1 MKHLKSRRPLL
12 ALISFTA
19 LIPFAAP
26 SFAADTSVRPA
37 AFKTI
42 TLKSIYGQAGT
53 LTTPTARH
61 FKTGTLSA
69 HIGTLDPYVHFG
81 LGLQLFDGLH
91 AQMRQSA
98 EISSVQDD
106 ANRLF
111 PGIDLKLRLM
121 RETQRR
127 PEISMGLSSAIG
139 HKRMAGEYIAAT
151 KRFGDFDL
159 TTGLGWGRFGSAAH
173 FDNPLSA
180 LGGHFKSRRPLD
192 GEDANSPDD
201 WFTGNSIGFFGS
213 ITWQSPIDGLSLS
226 ADYGADRYRAEKAA
240 INSFDSPAP
249 YSIGASYAP
258 KKWAS
263 FSVGLSGADKIMGQ
277 IHLSTPMQDA
287 KTHSAKRYTERAL
300 PNRLWH
306 KIRGSTDT
314 NIWPEDNP
322 DAFIS
327 STEYNNH
334 EKTIQIETA
343 GQHETLPYI
352 IGKASKELINK
363 SYAELRRVEALPMR
377 YGLQGPK
384 IKILR
389 RDLHHASV
397 DNIGS
402 AEEIWQNAQ
411 ITKKSFKPAKPSRE
425 YQKQTA
431 KFWGFTLENHISL
444 NEEDNGTLMRS
455 ALLVSRRIPVG
466 RHFLSINRARINLFN
481 NLEGL
486 KYLRLSD
493 AKTVRGNVEDF
504 AANRFGY
511 DQAAAVYNRTLFNSL
526 HVAMSAGYLE
536 EMYFGGGAEILYRPF
551 DKTWAIGAE
560 IFDVIKRNP
569 FTLGASGFEDG
580 TNTITGHVNTY
591 YEVPNTDATIGLSAG
606 RYLAKEYGATL
617 SIAQNFRNGTM
628 LNGFVTSTQ
637 KQDQD
642 VFGGTTHLYG
652 GLNLSVPLGALSFL
666 PNGSAA
672 TLKTSPLGRNAGQR
686 LGKPFALYDETEQ
699 LSRRHIIQ
707 NWADITP

>member
-1 MKHLKSRRPLL
+1 MKHINAPRIIL
-12 ALISFTA
+12 ALLSFTA
-19 LIPFAAP
+19 LIPFATP
-26 SFAADTSVRPA
+26 SLAADTLARPA

-69 HIGTLDPYVHFG
+69 HIGTLDPYIHFG
-81 LGLQLFDGLH
+81 LGLQLLDGLH

-98 EISSVQDD
+98 EISSAKDD
-106 ANRLF
+106 AHRLF

-151 KRFGDFDL
+151 KRFGNFDL

-173 FDNPLSA
+173 FDNPFAA
-180 LGGHFKSRRPLD
+180 LGGHFNQRRALD

-201 WFTGNSIGFFGS
+201 WFTGRSVGAFGS
-213 ITWQSPIDGLSLS
+213 VTWQSPIDGLSLS
-226 ADYGADRYRAEKAA
+226 ADYGADRYSAEKAA
-240 INSFDSPAP
+240 ISGFHSPSP

-258 KKWAS
+258 KPWAS
-263 FSVGLSGADKIMGQ
+263 ISLGLNGTDKIMGQ

-287 KTHSAKRYTERAL
+287 NTHSAKRYTERNL

-306 KIRGSTDT
+306 KIAGHTDT
-314 NIWPEDNP
+314 NIWPEDEP
-322 DAFIS
+322 DSFIS
-327 STEYNNH
+327 GTEYNNH
-334 EKTIQIETA
+334 EKFIQIETA

-352 IGKASKELINK
+352 IGKASQDVINA
-363 SYAELRRVEALPMR
+363 SYADLNAVEARTMR

-384 IKILR
+384 IKILS
-389 RDLHHASV
+389 RDLHNASAQH
-397 DNIGS
+397 IGS

-411 ITKKSFKPAKPSRE
+411 ISKKHFKPAKMGRE
-425 YQKQTA
+425 YQSQTA

-444 NEEDNGTLMRS
+444 NEEDNGTLTRN
-455 ALLVSRRIPVG
+455 ALLISRRIPIG
-466 RHFLSINRARINLFN
+466 RHFLSINRGRLNLFN

-511 DQAAAVYNRTLFNSL
+511 DQAAAVYNGTLFNNV

-560 IFDVIKRNP
+560 VFDVIKRDP
-569 FTLGASGFEDG
+569 FTVGASGFEDG
-580 TNTITGHVNTY
+580 TNTITGHVNAY

-606 RYLAKEYGATL
+606 RYLAKEYGATF
-617 SIAQNFRNGTM
+617 SISQNFRNGTL

-637 KQDQD
+637 KQDKD

-652 GLNLSVPLGALSFL
+652 GLNLSIPLGALSFL
-666 PNGSAA
+666 PNGSAL
-672 TLKTSPLGRNAGQR
+672 TLKTSPLGRNAGQK
-686 LGKPFALYDETEQ
+686 LGKPFDLYHETEQ

-707 NWADITP
+707 NWSDIAQ